1 MCYETSL
8 TKKVEVIEE
17 NYEARMFIP
26 ELYKP
31 WYHKSGF
38 VNPNMFCIPMEDPQH
53 IYPMEWGLIA
63 PWGDKD
69 IESFRLKYNT
79 LNAKS
84 ETVLKSP
91 MYKNATRERRCLI
104 IADGFFEPHH
114 AGGNA
119 TPYYC
124 YLDGRKLFTFA
135 GIYNEIESDYWTV
148 SLLTTEA
155 NPFFAEVHNKKKRM
169 PLVLDTDFEGE
180 WLNPGLN
187 DTNLRELMANAFTKD
202 KFNAHPVTRDIYK
215 RDINTNTPR
224 VLEKV
229 DDNPQDLFSNG

>member
-31 WYHKSGF
+31 WYNKSGF

-79 LNAKS
+79 LNTKS
-84 ETVLKSP
+84 ETALKSP

-104 IADGFFEPHH
+104 
-114 AGGNA
+114 NSS
-119 TPYYC
+119 
-124 YLDGRKLFTFA
+124 
-135 GIYNEIESDYWTV
+135 YNFHELCTSTSV
-148 SLLTTEA
+148 TTY
-155 NPFFAEVHNKKKRM
+155 F
-169 PLVLDTDFEGE
+169 
-180 WLNPGLN
+180 
-187 DTNLRELMANAFTKD
+187 
-202 KFNAHPVTRDIYK
+202 
-215 RDINTNTPR
+215 
-224 VLEKV
+224 
-229 DDNPQDLFSNG
+229 